1 MARTRVVLDAN
12 ALMLPFQ
19 FRVNLDAELTRLLGT
34 YDAFVPSSVLGELRR
49 LAARDRA
56 AKAALA
62 LAAKYRTH
70 ETEERGD
77 RAIVAVATHLGA
89 HVVTSDRGL
98 LAALRELRI
107 PRITLRSKTHLV
119 LLE

>member
-1 MARTRVVLDAN
+1 VARTRVVLDAN

-19 FRVNLDAELTRLLGT
+19 FRVNLDAELARLLG
-34 YDAFVPSSVLGELRR
+34 DCDVVVPSSVAGELRR
-49 LAARDRA
+49 LAAKDRA
-56 AKAALA
+56 AKGALA

-77 RAIVAVATHLGA
+77 RAVVAAAEALGA
-89 HVVTSDRGL
+89 HVVTSDQGL
-98 LAALRELRI
+98 LAILRDRGI
-107 PRITLRSKTHLV
+107 PRITLRSRTHLV